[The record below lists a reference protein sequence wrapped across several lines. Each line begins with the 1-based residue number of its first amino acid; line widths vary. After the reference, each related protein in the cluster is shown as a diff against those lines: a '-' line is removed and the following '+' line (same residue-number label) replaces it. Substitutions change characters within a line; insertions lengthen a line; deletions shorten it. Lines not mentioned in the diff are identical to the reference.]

1 MFDTI
6 RPLYDRVLL
15 KRIEH
20 EETTPS
26 GLYIPDAAK
35 EKAQMG
41 TVIAVG
47 AGKITPEGKLLP
59 LTVQVGDTVFFGK
72 YSGSEA
78 GKDHIILKED
88 EILGLVIKK

>member
-15 KRIEH
+15 KRIEQ

-41 TVIAVG
+41 FVIAIG
-47 AGKITPEGKLLP
+47 AGKVTPEGKLLP

-72 YSGSEA
+72 YSGIEA